1 MGGANEMTK
10 TYEWRTAGGARVT
23 LTITTETYAGPE
35 ADGYDVVFTETHTK
49 ETATIAVNGN
59 DLGECRLG
67 NSYIEFTMSGKT
79 MHAAYPGDVRE
90 AVFAE
95 STREHEAQMAAIR
108 ADEQVKAKLA
118 GIYNRYADR

>member
-1 MGGANEMTK
+1 MTK
-10 TYEWRTAGGARVT
+10 TYEWTTPGGARVA
-23 LTITTETYAGPE
+23 LTITTETYTGPK
-35 ADGYDVVFTETHTK
+35 ADGYDVVFNETYTG
-49 ETATIAVNGN
+49 EIATIAVNGN

-67 NSYIEFTMSGKT
+67 NRYIEFTMAGKT
-79 MHAAYPGDVRE
+79 MHAAYPDDVRK